1 MLRLRK
7 GKKVLATYKS
17 SADFADDIETLT
29 KYFPQKLHK
38 SIQYALRQNMFGF
51 AIKGASMRLG
61 NGYIFENKE

>member
-29 KYFPQKLHK
+29 KYFPQTVHK
-38 SIQYALRQNMFGF
+38 SIQYALRKNIFGF
-51 AIKGASMRLG
+51 AIKGTSMRLG
-61 NGYIFENKE
+61 NGYIFENKD